1 MGSNCSTQVNNNTY
15 IPEED
20 YNIQHIYQNIK
31 GEPQNTF
38 HQSCYLGYVNNV
50 IWYLDNGESP
60 NQMDRCGRTPLHLAC
75 FFPWKCY
82 NTAIIKILLRYGA
95 DPNKGD
101 IYEQTPLH
109 YACANGLTIET
120 INALITGGSDVN
132 TQDKY
137 GNTSLHIS
145 SKRGFVSIVD
155 LLLRNGAISQRNFL
169 GETPYESTPKCF
181 KKAMIFLKY

>member
-1 MGSNCSTQVNNNTY
+1 MGSNCSTQV
-15 IPEED
+15 PEEVTIIR
-20 YNIQHIYQNIK
+20 NYQNIK
-31 GEPQNTF
+31 EEQKTF
-38 HQSCYLGYVNNV
+38 YQSCYLGYINNV
-50 IWYLDNGESP
+50 IWYLENGESA
-60 NQMDRCGRTPLHLAC
+60 NQMDTCGRTPLHLAC

-82 NTAIIKILLRYGA
+82 NTDIIKILLRYGS

-109 YACANGLTIET
+109 YACANGLDNET
-120 INALITGGSDVN
+120 INVLIRGGSDVN
-132 TQDKY
+132 TPDKY
-137 GNTSLHIS
+137 GNTSLHIA

-155 LLLRNGAISQRNFL
+155 LLLRHGAISQMNLL